1 MKSKLN
7 RIFIPLIFS
16 FILGN
21 FLVASLSS
29 QIIVQDV
36 FAHQLFNSSG
46 EKIGNY
52 YVQVATDPEIPTT
65 GQNVKIMLRISS
77 NDGTELSDVPISI
90 SITKNGQEIDKI
102 PQIVVTGGHYELNY
116 KFLEQGNYVFYID
129 VNDIYF
135 TGKTITYIFN
145 ISTLSPFG
153 YIFYSLITFAVVTP
167 LVVITVI
174 YITNKRRSKKQL
186 SKYRVCKIV
195 TNRKILR
202 IIKNQLL

>member
-7 RIFIPLIFS
+7 RIFIPIIFS

-21 FLVASLSS
+21 FLVASHSS
-29 QIIVQDV
+29 QIIIKDV

-65 GQNVKIMLRISS
+65 GQNVKIMMRISS
-77 NDGTELSDVPISI
+77 VDGTELSDVPISI
-90 SITKNGQEIDKI
+90 SITKNGQEIEKI
-102 PQIVVTGGHYELNY
+102 PQIIVTGGHYDLNY

-167 LVVITVI
+167 LVVLTVI
-174 YITNKRRSKKQL
+174 YITNKRRSKKQISENKSL
-186 SKYRVCKIV
+186 
-195 TNRKILR
+195 
-202 IIKNQLL
+202 

>member
-7 RIFIPLIFS
+7 RIFIPIIFS

-102 PQIVVTGGHYELNY
+102 PQIVVTGGHYELTY

-167 LVVITVI
+167 LVVLTVI
-174 YITNKRRSKKQL
+174 YITNKRRSKKQISENKSL
-186 SKYRVCKIV
+186 
-195 TNRKILR
+195 
-202 IIKNQLL
+202 

>member
-1 MKSKLN
+1 
-7 RIFIPLIFS
+7 
-16 FILGN
+16 
-21 FLVASLSS
+21 
-29 QIIVQDV
+29 
-36 FAHQLFNSSG
+36 
-46 EKIGNY
+46 
-52 YVQVATDPEIPTT
+52 
-65 GQNVKIMLRISS
+65 MLRISS

-186 SKYRVCKIV
+186 SESKS
-195 TNRKILR
+195 L
-202 IIKNQLL
+202 

>member
-7 RIFIPLIFS
+7 RIFIPIIFS

-29 QIIVQDV
+29 QIIVKDV

-77 NDGTELSDVPISI
+77 IDGTELSDVPISI

-167 LVVITVI
+167 LFVITII

-186 SKYRVCKIV
+186 SENKS
-195 TNRKILR
+195 L
-202 IIKNQLL
+202 

>member
-1 MKSKLN
+1 VSKYNLPKMKCKLN
-7 RIFIPLIFS
+7 KMFYRIIFS

-29 QIIVQDV
+29 QIITQDV

-65 GQNVKIMLRISS
+65 GQNTNIMMRISTV
-77 NDGTELSDVPISI
+77 DGTELSDVPISI
-90 SITKNGQEIDKI
+90 SITKNGQEIKKI
-102 PQIVVTGGHYELNY
+102 PQIIVTQGHHEFVY
-116 KFLEQGNYVFYID
+116 KFLEPGNYVFY
-129 VNDIYF
+129 VALNDIYF

-145 ISTLSPFG
+145 ISTLNPFG

-167 LVVITVI
+167 LVVIAII
-174 YITNKRRSKKQL
+174 YITNKRKRKKQI
-186 SKYRVCKIV
+186 SENKSV
-195 TNRKILR
+195 
-202 IIKNQLL
+202 

>member
-7 RIFIPLIFS
+7 RIFIPIIFS

-29 QIIVQDV
+29 QIIIKDV

-65 GQNVKIMLRISS
+65 GQNVKIMMRISS
-77 NDGTELSDVPISI
+77 VDGTELSDVPISI
-90 SITKNGQEIDKI
+90 SITKNGQEIEKI
-102 PQIVVTGGHYELNY
+102 PQIVVTGGHYDLNY

-167 LVVITVI
+167 LVVLTVI

-186 SKYRVCKIV
+186 SENKS
-195 TNRKILR
+195 L
-202 IIKNQLL
+202 

>member
-7 RIFIPLIFS
+7 RIFIPIIFS

-29 QIIVQDV
+29 QIIIQDV

-65 GQNVKIMLRISS
+65 GKNVKIMLRISS
-77 NDGTELSDVPISI
+77 IDGTELSDVPISI

-135 TGKTITYIFN
+135 TGKTISYIFN

-186 SKYRVCKIV
+186 SE
-195 TNRKILR
+195 NRSL
-202 IIKNQLL
+202 

>member
-7 RIFIPLIFS
+7 RIFIPIIFS

-77 NDGTELSDVPISI
+77 IDGTELSDVPISI

-135 TGKTITYIFN
+135 TGKIITYIFN

-186 SKYRVCKIV
+186 SENKS
-195 TNRKILR
+195 L
-202 IIKNQLL
+202 

>member
-7 RIFIPLIFS
+7 RIFIPIIFS

-186 SKYRVCKIV
+186 SESKS
-195 TNRKILR
+195 L
-202 IIKNQLL
+202 

>member
-7 RIFIPLIFS
+7 RIFIPIIFS

-29 QIIVQDV
+29 QIIVKDV

-77 NDGTELSDVPISI
+77 IDGTELSDVPISI

-129 VNDIYF
+129 LNDIYF

-167 LVVITVI
+167 LFVITII
-174 YITNKRRSKKQL
+174 YITNKRRSKKQI
-186 SKYRVCKIV
+186 SENKSI
-195 TNRKILR
+195 
-202 IIKNQLL
+202 

>member
-52 YVQVATDPEIPTT
+52 YVQVSHGPRNSYNWSKCKDNAE
-65 GQNVKIMLRISS
+65 
-77 NDGTELSDVPISI
+77 
-90 SITKNGQEIDKI
+90 
-102 PQIVVTGGHYELNY
+102 
-116 KFLEQGNYVFYID
+116 
-129 VNDIYF
+129 
-135 TGKTITYIFN
+135 N
-145 ISTLSPFG
+145 I
-153 YIFYSLITFAVVTP
+153 
-167 LVVITVI
+167 
-174 YITNKRRSKKQL
+174 
-186 SKYRVCKIV
+186 
-195 TNRKILR
+195 
-202 IIKNQLL
+202 

>member
-7 RIFIPLIFS
+7 RIFIPIIFS

-29 QIIVQDV
+29 QIIIQDV

-65 GQNVKIMLRISS
+65 GQDTKIMLRISS

-90 SITKNGQEIDKI
+90 SITKNGQEIKKI
-102 PQIVVTGGHYELNY
+102 PQIVVTDGHHELNY

-145 ISTLSPFG
+145 ISTLNPFG
-153 YIFYSLITFAVVTP
+153 YIFYSLIAFATVTP
-167 LVVITVI
+167 LVVIAI
-174 YITNKRRSKKQL
+174 IHITNKRRSKKQI
-186 SKYRVCKIV
+186 SENKSI
-195 TNRKILR
+195 
-202 IIKNQLL
+202 

>member
-7 RIFIPLIFS
+7 RIFIPIIFS

-102 PQIVVTGGHYELNY
+102 PQIVVTGGHYELTY

-145 ISTLSPFG
+145 ISTLNPFG

-167 LVVITVI
+167 LVVITII
-174 YITNKRRSKKQL
+174 YITNKRRSKKQI
-186 SKYRVCKIV
+186 SENKSI
-195 TNRKILR
+195 
-202 IIKNQLL
+202 

>member
-7 RIFIPLIFS
+7 RIFIPFIFS

-29 QIIVQDV
+29 QIIIQDV

-46 EKIGNY
+46 QKIGNY

-65 GQNVKIMLRISS
+65 GQNTKIMMRVSS
-77 NDGTELSDVPISI
+77 VDGTELSDVPISI

-135 TGKTITYIFN
+135 TGKIITYIFN

-174 YITNKRRSKKQL
+174 YITNKRRSKK
-186 SKYRVCKIV
+186 KISENKSV
-195 TNRKILR
+195 
-202 IIKNQLL
+202 

>member
-7 RIFIPLIFS
+7 RIFIPIIFS

-77 NDGTELSDVPISI
+77 IDGTELSDVPISI
-90 SITKNGQEIDKI
+90 SITKNGQEIEKI

-174 YITNKRRSKKQL
+174 YITNKRRSKKQISENKSL
-186 SKYRVCKIV
+186 
-195 TNRKILR
+195 
-202 IIKNQLL
+202 

>member
-29 QIIVQDV
+29 QIIVKDV

-90 SITKNGQEIDKI
+90 SITKNGQEIEKI
-102 PQIVVTGGHYELNY
+102 PQIIVTEGHYDLNY
-116 KFLEQGNYVFYID
+116 RFLEQGNYVFYID
-129 VNDIYF
+129 LNDIYF
-135 TGKTITYIFN
+135 TGKIITYIFN
-145 ISTLSPFG
+145 ISTLNPFG

-167 LVVITVI
+167 LVVLTVI
-174 YITNKRRSKKQL
+174 YITNKRRSKKQISENKSL
-186 SKYRVCKIV
+186 
-195 TNRKILR
+195 
-202 IIKNQLL
+202 

>member
-29 QIIVQDV
+29 QIIVKDV

-186 SKYRVCKIV
+186 SESKS
-195 TNRKILR
+195 L
-202 IIKNQLL
+202 

>member
-7 RIFIPLIFS
+7 RIFIPIIFS

-29 QIIVQDV
+29 QIIIKDV

-65 GQNVKIMLRISS
+65 GQITKVMLRISS
-77 NDGTELSDVPISI
+77 VDGTELSDVPISI
-90 SITKNGQEIDKI
+90 SITKNGQEIEKI
-102 PQIVVTGGHYELNY
+102 PQIIVTEGHYDLNY
-116 KFLEQGNYVFYID
+116 RFLEQGNYVFYID

-145 ISTLSPFG
+145 ISTVESFWLYFLFINYFCSSNTSSSINS
-153 YIFYSLITFAVVTP
+153 YIH
-167 LVVITVI
+167 
-174 YITNKRRSKKQL
+174 NKQEKK
-186 SKYRVCKIV
+186 
-195 TNRKILR
+195 
-202 IIKNQLL
+202 

>member
-7 RIFIPLIFS
+7 RIFIPIIFS

-29 QIIVQDV
+29 QIIIKDV

-52 YVQVATDPEIPTT
+52 YVQVATDPEIPTP
-65 GQNVKIMLRISS
+65 GQITKVMLRISS
-77 NDGTELSDVPISI
+77 VDGTELSDVPISI
-90 SITKNGQEIDKI
+90 SITKNGQEIEKI
-102 PQIVVTGGHYELNY
+102 PQIIVTEGHYDLNY
-116 KFLEQGNYVFYID
+116 RFLEQGNYVFYID

-145 ISTLSPFG
+145 ISTLNPFG

-167 LVVITVI
+167 LVVLTVI

-186 SKYRVCKIV
+186 SENKS
-195 TNRKILR
+195 L
-202 IIKNQLL
+202 

>member
-7 RIFIPLIFS
+7 RIFIPIIFS

-29 QIIVQDV
+29 QIIIQDV

-65 GQNVKIMLRISS
+65 GQDTKIMLRISS
-77 NDGTELSDVPISI
+77 IDGTELSDVPISI
-90 SITKNGQEIDKI
+90 SITKNGQEIEKI
-102 PQIVVTGGHYELNY
+102 PQIVVTDGHHELNY

-145 ISTLSPFG
+145 ISTLNPFG

-174 YITNKRRSKKQL
+174 YITNKRRSKKQI
-186 SKYRVCKIV
+186 SENKSI
-195 TNRKILR
+195 
-202 IIKNQLL
+202 

>member
-21 FLVASLSS
+21 FLVALLSS
-29 QIIVQDV
+29 QIIVKDV

-186 SKYRVCKIV
+186 SESKS
-195 TNRKILR
+195 L
-202 IIKNQLL
+202 